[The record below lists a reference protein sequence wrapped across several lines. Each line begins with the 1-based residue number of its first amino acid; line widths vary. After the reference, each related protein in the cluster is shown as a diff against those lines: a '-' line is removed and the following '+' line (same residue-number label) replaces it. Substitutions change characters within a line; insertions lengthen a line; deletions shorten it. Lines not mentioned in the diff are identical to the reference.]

1 MIREDY
7 IIRLIR
13 QLVEALA
20 RIAGFRKAGEY
31 ERAMQEV
38 GRAWDELGVPR
49 ELLLATDRD
58 TAVSLVR
65 EPAKA
70 RVAAQLLAEE
80 AHVMHAKGDPL
91 NAALLRRRAIELV
104 VHARDTEP
112 GADDDD
118 AAIAELARYLTP
130 ADLADT
136 LHRD

>member
-20 RIAGFRKAGEY
+20 RIAGFRKRGEY

-80 AHVMHAKGDPL
+80 AYVMHAKGDPL
-91 NAALLRRRAIELV
+91 NAAALRRRAIELL

-112 GADDDD
+112 AADDD

-136 LHRD
+136 MHRD